1 MFVVVVVV
9 VLLLCGWERVVLG
22 DRAAFMWVGEGNF
35 LGDQGI
41 VEHCHYYRFG
51 KKMSMTMQ
59 HNATQ
64 RNAIKLRHSTQ
75 STIDGRENYFKAMFL
90 LLLFVVFIF
99 I

>member
-1 MFVVVVVV
+1 
-9 VLLLCGWERVVLG
+9 
-22 DRAAFMWVGEGNF
+22 MWLGEGSF

-41 VEHCHYYRFG
+41 VEHCHFYRIG
-51 KKMSMTMQ
+51 KKNVNDNATQ
-59 HNATQ
+59 RNATRRNATQ

-75 STIDGRENYFKAMFL
+75 STIDGRENYFKAMVL

>member
-1 MFVVVVVV
+1 
-9 VLLLCGWERVVLG
+9 
-22 DRAAFMWVGEGNF
+22 MWLGEGSF

-41 VEHCHYYRFG
+41 VEHCHYYRIG

-59 HNATQ
+59 RNATRRNATQRNATQ

-75 STIDGRENYFKAMFL
+75 STIDGRENYFKAMVL

>member
-1 MFVVVVVV
+1 
-9 VLLLCGWERVVLG
+9 
-22 DRAAFMWVGEGNF
+22 MWVEEGSF

-41 VEHCHYYRFG
+41 VEHCNYYRIS
-51 KKMSMTMQ
+51 KKNVNDNVQRNATRRNATRRNATQ
-59 HNATQ
+59 RNATQ

-90 LLLFVVFIF
+90 LLLFVVVFIF

>member
-1 MFVVVVVV
+1 
-9 VLLLCGWERVVLG
+9 
-22 DRAAFMWVGEGNF
+22 MWVGEGSF

-41 VEHCHYYRFG
+41 VEHCHYYRIS
-51 KKMSMTMQ
+51 KKTSMTMQ
-59 HNATQ
+59 RNATRRNATQRNATQ

-90 LLLFVVFIF
+90 LLLFVVVFIF

>member
-1 MFVVVVVV
+1 
-9 VLLLCGWERVVLG
+9 
-22 DRAAFMWVGEGNF
+22 MWVEEVGF

-41 VEHCHYYRFG
+41 VEHCHYYRIS
-51 KKMSMTMQ
+51 KKNVNDNVQRNATRR
-59 HNATQ
+59 NATQ

-90 LLLFVVFIF
+90 LLFVVVFIF

>member
-1 MFVVVVVV
+1 M
-9 VLLLCGWERVVLG
+9 WLG
-22 DRAAFMWVGEGNF
+22 VGSF

-41 VEHCHYYRFG
+41 VEHCHYYRIG
-51 KKMSMTMQ
+51 KKNVNDNATQ
-59 HNATQ
+59 RNATRRNATQRKATQ

>member
-1 MFVVVVVV
+1 
-9 VLLLCGWERVVLG
+9 
-22 DRAAFMWVGEGNF
+22 MWVEEGSF

-41 VEHCHYYRFG
+41 VEHCHYYRIS
-51 KKMSMTMQ
+51 KKNVNDNVQRNATRR
-59 HNATQ
+59 NATQ

-90 LLLFVVFIF
+90 LLLFVVVFIF

>member
-1 MFVVVVVV
+1 
-9 VLLLCGWERVVLG
+9 
-22 DRAAFMWVGEGNF
+22 MWVEEGSF

-41 VEHCHYYRFG
+41 VEHCHYYRIS
-51 KKMSMTMQ
+51 KINVNDNVQRNATRR
-59 HNATQ
+59 NATQ

-90 LLLFVVFIF
+90 LLFVVVFIF

>member
-1 MFVVVVVV
+1 
-9 VLLLCGWERVVLG
+9 
-22 DRAAFMWVGEGNF
+22 MWVEEGSF

-41 VEHCHYYRFG
+41 VEHCHYYRIS
-51 KKMSMTMQ
+51 KKTSMTMCNATQ
-59 HNATQ
+59 NDATQ

-90 LLLFVVFIF
+90 LLLFVVVFIF

>member
-1 MFVVVVVV
+1 
-9 VLLLCGWERVVLG
+9 
-22 DRAAFMWVGEGNF
+22 MWLEEGSF

-41 VEHCHYYRFG
+41 VEHCHYYRIS
-51 KKMSMTMQ
+51 KKNVNDNVQRNATRR
-59 HNATQ
+59 NATQ

-90 LLLFVVFIF
+90 LFLFVVVFIF

>member
-1 MFVVVVVV
+1 
-9 VLLLCGWERVVLG
+9 
-22 DRAAFMWVGEGNF
+22 MWVEEGSF

-41 VEHCHYYRFG
+41 VEHCHYYRIS
-51 KKMSMTMQ
+51 KKNVNDNVQRNATRR
-59 HNATQ
+59 NATQ

-90 LLLFVVFIF
+90 LLFVVVFIF